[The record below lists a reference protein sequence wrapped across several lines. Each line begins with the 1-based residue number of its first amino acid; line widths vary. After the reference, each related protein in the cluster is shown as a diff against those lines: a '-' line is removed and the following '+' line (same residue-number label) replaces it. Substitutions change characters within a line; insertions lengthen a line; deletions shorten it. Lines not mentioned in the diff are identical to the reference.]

1 MGPVTRT
8 CCSGPL
14 AGCAI
19 ESLNSD
25 CFCVTLDTAAL
36 RLALQSQLQNPDLF
50 DLIEARCPHM
60 FAAHPIFI
68 TSAHRERMA
77 DIVRVVTEVVALP
90 TYREA
95 VLASAPE
102 IARRDPGGAIGVF
115 LGYDFHVTEGGLGL
129 IEINTNAGGAML
141 SVALARAQRACCSP
155 LQDMFAAAAAMDDA
169 IVDMFQ
175 SEWRRSK
182 RNGAM
187 RCIAI
192 VDESPQQQY
201 LYPDFLLFQDLFR
214 RHGID
219 AIIAD
224 PSELSL
230 RDGVLWHGRTIVDL
244 VYNRLTDFSL
254 DDPANA
260 TLREAYLQHAVVLT
274 PHPQAHALYAN
285 KRNLELLSDDRQLQ
299 ALGVPTHSRDI
310 LLAGIPATK
319 RVDPID
325 AERLWSERRGL
336 FFKPAAGFGSRAAYR
351 GDKLTRRVWQEILAG
366 DYVAQA
372 IVAPGQRILSSQ
384 LPQQILKFDVRNYG
398 YDGSVQWLAARLYQG
413 QATNFRT
420 PGGGFA
426 PVYVQPQVTSADC
439 YDSAGDR
446 DLSS

>member
-1 MGPVTRT
+1 MKPGPRT
-8 CCSGPL
+8 CRTGL
-14 AGCAI
+14 LDGCAI
-19 ESLNSD
+19 ESLNSE
-25 CFCVTLDTAAL
+25 CFCITLDSAAL
-36 RLALQSQLQNPDLF
+36 RRALHSQLQNPDLF
-50 DLIEARCPHM
+50 DLIEARCPHL
-60 FAAHPIFI
+60 FAAHPVFI
-68 TSAHRERMA
+68 TSAHRDRMA
-77 DIVRVVTEVVALP
+77 DIVRTVNEVVALP

-95 VLASAPE
+95 VLASVPD
-102 IARRDPGGAIGVF
+102 IARHDPGGAIGVF

-155 LQDMFAAAAAMDDA
+155 LQDIVAAATAMDGA

-175 SEWRRSK
+175 SEWQRSK
-182 RNGAM
+182 RSGPLH
-187 RCIAI
+187 CIAI
-192 VDESPQQQY
+192 VDEAPQQQY

-214 RHGID
+214 RHGLE

-230 RDGVLWHGRTIVDL
+230 RDGALWHDQTIVDL

-254 DDPANA
+254 DDHANA
-260 TLREAYLQHAVVLT
+260 VLREAYLQNAVVLT

-285 KRNLELLSDDRQLQ
+285 KRNLVLLSDDRQLQ
-299 ALGVPTHSRDI
+299 ALGVPTRSRDV
-310 LLAGIPATK
+310 LLAGIPAAK
-319 RVDPID
+319 RVDPVD

-384 LPQQILKFDVRNYG
+384 LPPQLLKFDVRNYA

-413 QATNFRT
+413 QTTNFRT

-426 PVYVQPQVTSADC
+426 PVYVDGQCATTDA
-439 YDSAGDR
+439 A
-446 DLSS
+446 